1 MNVTR
6 NTGTGSEI
14 TSTPGATKTPPPP
27 PGPPETQLAKGRSR
41 RVRQGHRRLL
51 TRRDRFTLW
60 LMAGVPTVL
69 HIALVWVTALASVG
83 LAFTTWDGIGFDS
96 IKWVG
101 LDNFRELFTSNPQFW
116 PAVQHNVI
124 WLAVLI
130 LIPMPLGMFLA
141 VQLDK
146 KIRFSRVYQTAFF
159 LPVVMSFAVIGF
171 VWQLVYNPDTGLIN
185 SLIGANKPG
194 HYIDWIGDPDLNL
207 WAVLVAASWRHTGY
221 LMILYL
227 AGLKGVDP
235 ALREAS
241 ALDGANEW
249 QTFKNVVFP
258 TLRPTNTIVLVVTII
273 EALRAFDL
281 VFVFN
286 KGAEGTELL
295 SILVTN
301 NIIGES
307 SRIGYGSAIA
317 VVLLL
322 ISLAVI
328 IPYLVATFRK
338 ERRS

>member
-1 MNVTR
+1 
-6 NTGTGSEI
+6 
-14 TSTPGATKTPPPP
+14 TPPA
-27 PGPPETQLAKGRSR
+27 PGPSPTPAPAKAPH
-41 RVRQGHRRLL
+41 GHRRLL
-51 TRRDRFTLW
+51 TRRDRLTLG
-60 LMAGVPTVL
+60 LMAGLPTIL
-69 HIALVWVTALASVG
+69 HVALVWLTALASIA

-96 IKWVG
+96 ITWVG
-101 LDNFRELFTSNPQFW
+101 LQNFRELFTSNPQFW
-116 PAVQHNVI
+116 PAVEHNVI
-124 WLAVLI
+124 WFVVLI
-130 LIPMPLGMFLA
+130 LLPTPFGLFLA

-159 LPVVMSFAVIGF
+159 LPVVMSLAVVGF
-171 VWQLVYNPDTGLIN
+171 VWQLIYNPDTGLIN
-185 SLIGANKPG
+185 SIIGANKPG

-221 LMILYL
+221 MMILYL
-227 AGLKGVDP
+227 AGLKSVDP

-241 ALDGANEW
+241 ALDGAGEW

-258 TLRPTNTIVLVVTII
+258 TLRPTNTVVLVVTII

-286 KGAEGTELL
+286 KGAQGTELL

-317 VVLLL
+317 VVLLV

-328 IPYLVATFRK
+328 IPYLIATFRK
-338 ERRS
+338 ERRA

>member
-1 MNVTR
+1 MTA
-6 NTGTGSEI
+6 
-14 TSTPGATKTPPPP
+14 TPAKAPEPAAPPAPGPASTPPP
-27 PGPPETQLAKGRSR
+27 AKAPH
-41 RVRQGHRRLL
+41 GHRRLL
-51 TRRDRFTLW
+51 TRRDRLTLG
-60 LMAGVPTVL
+60 LMAGVPTIL
-69 HIALVWVTALASVG
+69 HVTLVWLTALASIA

-96 IKWVG
+96 IQWVG
-101 LDNFRELFTSNPQFW
+101 LQNFRELFTSNPQFW

-124 WLAVLI
+124 WFVVLI
-130 LIPMPLGMFLA
+130 VLPTPFGLFLA

-159 LPVVMSFAVIGF
+159 LPVVMSLAVIGF
-171 VWQLVYNPDTGLIN
+171 VWQLIYNPDTGLIN
-185 SLIGANKPG
+185 SIIGANKPG

-207 WAVLVAASWRHTGY
+207 WAVLIAASWRHAGY
-221 LMILYL
+221 MMILYL

-235 ALREAS
+235 SLREAS
-241 ALDGANEW
+241 ALDGAGEW
-249 QTFKNVVFP
+249 QTFKNVIFP
-258 TLRPTNTIVLVVTII
+258 TLRPTNTVVLVVTII

-286 KGAEGTELL
+286 KGAQGTELL

-317 VVLLL
+317 VVLLV

-328 IPYLVATFRK
+328 IPYLIATFRK
-338 ERRS
+338 ERRA

>member
-1 MNVTR
+1 M
-6 NTGTGSEI
+6 
-14 TSTPGATKTPPPP
+14 STDTATENPETAPAPSPGAA
-27 PGPPETQLAKGRSR
+27 PGKGPT
-41 RVRQGHRRLL
+41 GHRRLL
-51 TRRDRFTLW
+51 TRRDRVTLA
-60 LMAGVPTVL
+60 LMAGGPTIL
-69 HIALVWVTALASVG
+69 HVALVWLTALASIA

-96 IKWVG
+96 IRWVG
-101 LDNFRELFTSNPQFW
+101 LQNFRELFTSNPQFW
-116 PAVQHNVI
+116 PAVEHNVV
-124 WLAVLI
+124 WFVVLI
-130 LIPMPLGMFLA
+130 LLPTPFGLFLA

-146 KIRFSRVYQTAFF
+146 RIRFSRVYQTAFF
-159 LPVVMSFAVIGF
+159 LPVVVSMAVIGF

-207 WAVLVAASWRHTGY
+207 WAILVAASWRHAGY
-221 LMILYL
+221 MMILYL

-241 ALDGANEW
+241 ALDGAGEW

-258 TLRPTNTIVLVVTII
+258 TLRPTNTVVLVVTII

-286 KGAEGTELL
+286 KGAQGTELL

-317 VVLLL
+317 VVLLV

-328 IPYLVATFRK
+328 IPYLIATFRK
-338 ERRS
+338 ERRA

>member
-1 MNVTR
+1 MT
-6 NTGTGSEI
+6 TDT
-14 TSTPGATKTPPPP
+14 TTKTPEPAAAPAPGAPP
-27 PGPPETQLAKGRSR
+27 AKK
-41 RVRQGHRRLL
+41 RVAQGHGRLL
-51 TRRDRFTLW
+51 TRRDRITLG

-69 HIALVWVTALASVG
+69 HVILVWVTALASIL

-101 LDNFRELFTSNPQFW
+101 LDNFKQLFTDNPQFW

-124 WLAVLI
+124 WFVVLI
-130 LIPMPLGMFLA
+130 LIPTPFGLFLA

-146 KIRFSRVYQTAFF
+146 RIRFSRVYQTAFF
-159 LPVVMSFAVIGF
+159 LPVVISMACIGF

-185 SLIGANKPG
+185 SIVGANKPG
-194 HYIDWIGDPDLNL
+194 HYIDWIGDPKLNL
-207 WAVLVAASWRHTGY
+207 WAVLIAASWRHAGY
-221 LMILYL
+221 MMILYL
-227 AGLKGVDP
+227 AGLKSVDP
-235 ALREAS
+235 SLREAS

-249 QTFKNVVFP
+249 QTFKNVIFP
-258 TLRPTNTIVLVVTII
+258 TLRPTNTVVLVVTII

-286 KGAEGTELL
+286 KGAQGTELL

-317 VVLLL
+317 VVLLV

-328 IPYLVATFRK
+328 IPYLIATFRK
-338 ERRS
+338 ERRA

>member
-1 MNVTR
+1 MTA
-6 NTGTGSEI
+6 
-14 TSTPGATKTPPPP
+14 TSAKAPEPATPPA
-27 PGPPETQLAKGRSR
+27 PGPAPTPAPAKAPH
-41 RVRQGHRRLL
+41 GHRRLL
-51 TRRDRFTLW
+51 TRRDRLTLG
-60 LMAGVPTVL
+60 LMAGLPTIL
-69 HIALVWVTALASVG
+69 HVALVWLTALASIA

-96 IKWVG
+96 IQWVG
-101 LDNFRELFTSNPQFW
+101 LQNFKELFTSNPQFW
-116 PAVQHNVI
+116 PAVEHNVI
-124 WLAVLI
+124 WFVVLI
-130 LIPMPLGMFLA
+130 LLPTPFGLFLA

-159 LPVVMSFAVIGF
+159 LPVVMSLAVVGF
-171 VWQLVYNPDTGLIN
+171 VWQLIYNPDTGLIN
-185 SLIGANKPG
+185 SIIGANKPG

-221 LMILYL
+221 MMILYL
-227 AGLKGVDP
+227 AGLKSVDP

-241 ALDGANEW
+241 ALDGAGEW

-258 TLRPTNTIVLVVTII
+258 TLRPTNTVVLVVTII

-286 KGAEGTELL
+286 KGAQGTELL

-317 VVLLL
+317 VVLLV

-328 IPYLVATFRK
+328 IPYLIATFRK
-338 ERRS
+338 ERRA

>member
-1 MNVTR
+1 M
-6 NTGTGSEI
+6 SSDAI
-14 TSTPGATKTPPPP
+14 TKIPEAAAAPP
-27 PGPPETQLAKGRSR
+27 PGAATPKR
-41 RVRQGHRRLL
+41 RVPQGHQRLL
-51 TRRDRFTLW
+51 TRRDRITLG
-60 LMAGVPTVL
+60 LMAGLPTIL
-69 HIALVWVTALASVG
+69 HVSLVWVTALASIA

-96 IKWVG
+96 IQWVG
-101 LDNFRELFTSNPQFW
+101 LQNFKELFEQNPQFW
-116 PAVQHNVI
+116 PALQHNVI
-124 WLAVLI
+124 WFVVLI
-130 LIPMPLGMFLA
+130 ALPTPLGLFLA

-159 LPVVMSFAVIGF
+159 LPVVLSMAVIGF

-185 SLIGANKPG
+185 SIVGANEPG
-194 HYIDWIGDPDLNL
+194 RYIDWIGDPDLNL
-207 WAVLVAASWRHTGY
+207 WAILVAASWRHTGY
-221 LMILYL
+221 MMILYL

-235 ALREAS
+235 SLREAS

-249 QTFKNVVFP
+249 QTFKNVIFP
-258 TLRPTNTIVLVVTII
+258 TLRPTNTVVLVVTII

-317 VVLLL
+317 VVLLV
-322 ISLAVI
+322 ISLVVI

-338 ERRS
+338 ERRA

>member
-1 MNVTR
+1 MSIE
-6 NTGTGSEI
+6 TGIQNPE
-14 TSTPGATKTPPPP
+14 AAEVPP
-27 PGPPETQLAKGRSR
+27 PGGAPVQKK
-41 RVRQGHRRLL
+41 RVPQGHRRLL
-51 TRRDRFTLW
+51 TRRDRLTLG
-60 LMAGVPTVL
+60 LMAGVPTIL
-69 HIALVWVTALASVG
+69 HVALVWVTALASVA

-101 LDNFRELFTSNPQFW
+101 LQNFKQLFTDNPQFW
-116 PAVQHNVI
+116 PAVEHNII
-124 WLAVLI
+124 WFVVLI
-130 LIPMPLGMFLA
+130 LIPTPMGLFLA

-146 KIRFSRVYQTAFF
+146 RIRFSRIYQTAFF
-159 LPVVMSFAVIGF
+159 LPVVVSLAVTGF

-194 HYIDWIGDPDLNL
+194 HYIDWIGNPHLNL

-221 LMILYL
+221 MMILYL

-235 ALREAS
+235 SLREAS

-249 QTFKNVVFP
+249 QTFKNVIFP
-258 TLRPTNTIVLVVTII
+258 TLRPTNTVVLVVTII

-286 KGAEGTELL
+286 KGAQGTELL
-295 SILVTN
+295 SILITN

-317 VVLLL
+317 VVLLV

-328 IPYLVATFRK
+328 IPYLIVTFRK
-338 ERRS
+338 ERRA

>member
-1 MNVTR
+1 MTA
-6 NTGTGSEI
+6 TPAKAPEPAAPPAPGPAP
-14 TSTPGATKTPPPP
+14 TSPPAKTPH
-27 PGPPETQLAKGRSR
+27 
-41 RVRQGHRRLL
+41 GHRRLL
-51 TRRDRFTLW
+51 TRRDRITLG

-69 HIALVWVTALASVG
+69 HVALVWLTALASIA
-83 LAFTTWDGIGFDS
+83 LAFTTWDGIGFGS

-101 LDNFRELFTSNPQFW
+101 LQNFKELFTSNPQFW
-116 PAVQHNVI
+116 PAVEHNII
-124 WLAVLI
+124 WFVVLI
-130 LIPMPLGMFLA
+130 LLPTPFGLFLA

-159 LPVVMSFAVIGF
+159 LPVVMSLAVIGF
-171 VWQLVYNPDTGLIN
+171 VWQLIYNPDTGLIN
-185 SLIGANKPG
+185 SIIGANKPG

-207 WAVLVAASWRHTGY
+207 WAILVAASWRHAGY
-221 LMILYL
+221 MMILYL

-241 ALDGANEW
+241 ALDGASEW
-249 QTFKNVVFP
+249 QTFKNVIFP
-258 TLRPTNTIVLVVTII
+258 TLRPTNTVVLVVTII

-286 KGAEGTELL
+286 KGAQGTELL

-317 VVLLL
+317 VVLLV

-328 IPYLVATFRK
+328 IPYLIATFRK
-338 ERRS
+338 ERRA

>member
-1 MNVTR
+1 MTTDTTTTQSPEAAAR
-6 NTGTGSEI
+6 
-14 TSTPGATKTPPPP
+14 PPA
-27 PGPPETQLAKGRSR
+27 GPALAKRRAARSR
-41 RVRQGHRRLL
+41 RRLL
-51 TRRDRFTLW
+51 TRRDRFTLAA
-60 LMAGVPTVL
+60 MVGVPTVL
-69 HIALVWVTALASVG
+69 HLILVWVTALASVA

-101 LDNFRELFTSNPQFW
+101 LDNFRQLFEDNPQFW
-116 PAVQHNVI
+116 PALQHN
-124 WLAVLI
+124 AVWFVALI
-130 LIPMPLGMFLA
+130 LVPTPFGLFLA

-146 KIRFSRVYQTAFF
+146 RIRFSRVYQTAYF
-159 LPVVMSFAVIGF
+159 LPVVISMACIGF

-185 SLIGANKPG
+185 SLTGANEPG

-221 LMILYL
+221 MMILYL
-227 AGLKGVDP
+227 AGLKSVDP
-235 ALREAS
+235 SLREAA
-241 ALDGANEW
+241 ALDGAGEW
-249 QTFKNVVFP
+249 QTFRHVVFP
-258 TLRPTNTIVLVVTII
+258 TLRPTNTVVLVVTVI
-273 EALRAFDL
+273 ESLRAFDL

-286 KGAEGTELL
+286 KGAQGTELL

-317 VVLLL
+317 VVLLV

-328 IPYLVATFRK
+328 IPYLVAAFRK

>member
-1 MNVTR
+1 MT
-6 NTGTGSEI
+6 TE
-14 TSTPGATKTPPPP
+14 TSTQNPEAAPEPP
-27 PGPPETQLAKGRSR
+27 PGTAPSSKRIPR
-41 RVRQGHRRLL
+41 GHRRLL
-51 TRRDRFTLW
+51 TRRDRLTLG

-69 HIALVWVTALASVG
+69 HVALVWLTALASIA
-83 LAFTTWDGIGFDS
+83 LAFTTWDGIGFGS

-101 LDNFRELFTSNPQFW
+101 LDNFKELFTNNPQFW
-116 PAVQHNVI
+116 PAVEHNVI
-124 WLAVLI
+124 WFVVLI
-130 LIPMPLGMFLA
+130 LIPTPLGLFLA
-141 VQLDK
+141 IQLDK

-159 LPVVMSFAVIGF
+159 LPVVVSLAVTGF

-194 HYIDWIGDPDLNL
+194 HYIDWIGDPNLNL
-207 WAVLVAASWRHTGY
+207 WAVLVAACWRHTGY
-221 LMILYL
+221 MMILYL

-235 ALREAS
+235 SLREAS

-249 QTFKNVVFP
+249 QTFKNVIFP
-258 TLRPTNTIVLVVTII
+258 TLRPTNTVVLVVTII

-286 KGAEGTELL
+286 KGAQGTELL

-317 VVLLL
+317 VVLLV

-328 IPYLVATFRK
+328 IPYLIATFRK
-338 ERRS
+338 ERSA

>member
-1 MNVTR
+1 MTATTNAG
-6 NTGTGSEI
+6 TGTGT
-14 TSTPGATKTPPPP
+14 TSTPGTAAVPSPANPKNVTT
-27 PGPPETQLAKGRSR
+27 GQVR
-41 RVRQGHRRLL
+41 RQRAPLGHRRLL
-51 TRRDRFTLW
+51 TRRDRITLG
-60 LMAGVPTVL
+60 LMAGVPTIL
-69 HIALVWVTALASVG
+69 HVMLVWLTALASIA

-96 IKWVG
+96 IQWVG
-101 LDNFRELFTSNPQFW
+101 LDNFKELFTNNPQFW
-116 PAVQHNVI
+116 PAVEHNVV
-124 WLAVLI
+124 WFVVLI
-130 LIPMPLGMFLA
+130 LIPTPLGLFLA

-159 LPVVMSFAVIGF
+159 LPVVLSMAVIGF
-171 VWQLVYNPDTGLIN
+171 VWQLIYNPDTGLIN
-185 SLIGANKPG
+185 SIIGANEPG
-194 HYIDWIGDPDLNL
+194 KYIDWIGDPDLNL
-207 WAVLVAASWRHTGY
+207 WAILVAASWRHTGY
-221 LMILYL
+221 MMILYL

-235 ALREAS
+235 SLREAS
-241 ALDGANEW
+241 SLDGANEW
-249 QTFKNVVFP
+249 QTFKNVIFP
-258 TLRPTNTIVLVVTII
+258 TLRPTNTVVLVVTII

-286 KGAEGTELL
+286 KGAQGTELL

-338 ERRS
+338 ERRA

>member
-1 MNVTR
+1 MTATPAKVPETADEPAP
-6 NTGTGSEI
+6 GPAP
-14 TSTPGATKTPPPP
+14 TSTP
-27 PGPPETQLAKGRSR
+27 AK
-41 RVRQGHRRLL
+41 VPHGHKRLL
-51 TRRDRFTLW
+51 TRRDRLTLG
-60 LMAGVPTVL
+60 LMAGVPTIL
-69 HIALVWVTALASVG
+69 HVALVWLTALASIA
-83 LAFTTWDGIGFDS
+83 LAFTTWNGIGFDS
-96 IKWVG
+96 IQWVG
-101 LDNFRELFTSNPQFW
+101 LQNFRELFTSNPQFW
-116 PAVQHNVI
+116 PAVEHNVV
-124 WLAVLI
+124 WFVVLI
-130 LIPMPLGMFLA
+130 LLPTPFGLFLA

-146 KIRFSRVYQTAFF
+146 RIRFSRVYQTAFF
-159 LPVVMSFAVIGF
+159 LPVVVSMAVIGF

-207 WAVLVAASWRHTGY
+207 WAILVAASWRHAGY
-221 LMILYL
+221 MMILYL

-241 ALDGANEW
+241 ALDGAGEW

-258 TLRPTNTIVLVVTII
+258 TLRPTNTVVLVVTII

-286 KGAEGTELL
+286 KGAQGTELL

-317 VVLLL
+317 VVLLV

-328 IPYLVATFRK
+328 IPYLIATFRK
-338 ERRS
+338 ERRA

>member
-1 MNVTR
+1 M
-6 NTGTGSEI
+6 
-14 TSTPGATKTPPPP
+14 STESPTKSREAAAVPP
-27 PGPPETQLAKGRSR
+27 PGAVSPKK
-41 RVRQGHRRLL
+41 RVPQGHRRLL
-51 TRRDRFTLW
+51 TRRDRLTLG
-60 LMAGVPTVL
+60 LMAGVPTIL
-69 HIALVWVTALASVG
+69 HVTLVWVTALASIA

-101 LDNFRELFTSNPQFW
+101 LDNFQQLFTDNPQFW

-124 WLAVLI
+124 WFVVLI
-130 LIPMPLGMFLA
+130 LIPTPFGLFLA

-146 KIRFSRVYQTAFF
+146 NIRFSRVYQTAYF
-159 LPVVMSFAVIGF
+159 LPVVVSLAVTGF

-185 SLIGANKPG
+185 SIIGANKPG
-194 HYIDWIGDPDLNL
+194 HYIDWIGDPHLNL
-207 WAVLVAASWRHTGY
+207 WAILVAACWRHTGY
-221 LMILYL
+221 MMILYL
-227 AGLKGVDP
+227 AGLKSVDP
-235 ALREAS
+235 SLREAS

-249 QTFKNVVFP
+249 QTFKNVIFP
-258 TLRPTNTIVLVVTII
+258 TLRPTNTVVLVVTII

-286 KGAEGTELL
+286 KGAQGTELL

-317 VVLLL
+317 VVLLV

-328 IPYLVATFRK
+328 IPYLISTFRK
-338 ERRS
+338 ERSA

>member
-1 MNVTR
+1 MTA
-6 NTGTGSEI
+6 
-14 TSTPGATKTPPPP
+14 TPAKVPETADEPA
-27 PGPPETQLAKGRSR
+27 PGPAPAPTPAK
-41 RVRQGHRRLL
+41 VPHGHKRLL
-51 TRRDRFTLW
+51 TRRDRLTLG
-60 LMAGVPTVL
+60 LMAGVPTIL
-69 HIALVWVTALASVG
+69 HVALVWLTALASIA

-96 IKWVG
+96 ITWVG
-101 LDNFRELFTSNPQFW
+101 LQNFRELFTSNPQFW
-116 PAVQHNVI
+116 PAVEHNVV
-124 WLAVLI
+124 WFVVLI
-130 LIPMPLGMFLA
+130 LLPTPFGLFLA

-146 KIRFSRVYQTAFF
+146 RIRFSRVYQTAFF
-159 LPVVMSFAVIGF
+159 LPVVVSMAVIGF

-207 WAVLVAASWRHTGY
+207 WAILVAASWRHAGY
-221 LMILYL
+221 MMILYL

-241 ALDGANEW
+241 ALDGAGEW

-258 TLRPTNTIVLVVTII
+258 TLRPTNTVVLVVTII

-286 KGAEGTELL
+286 KGAQGTELL

-317 VVLLL
+317 VVLLV

-328 IPYLVATFRK
+328 IPYLIATFRK
-338 ERRS
+338 ERRA

>member
-1 MNVTR
+1 MS
-6 NTGTGSEI
+6 SE
-14 TSTPGATKTPPPP
+14 TTTKIPEAAEVPP
-27 PGPPETQLAKGRSR
+27 PGAATPKR
-41 RVRQGHRRLL
+41 RVPQGHQRLL
-51 TRRDRFTLW
+51 TRRDRVTLG
-60 LMAGVPTVL
+60 LMAGVPTIL
-69 HIALVWVTALASVG
+69 HVALVWVTALASIA

-96 IKWVG
+96 IQWVG
-101 LDNFRELFTSNPQFW
+101 LQNFKELFEQNPQFW
-116 PAVQHNVI
+116 PALEHNVI
-124 WLAVLI
+124 WFVVLI
-130 LIPMPLGMFLA
+130 AIPTPLGLFLA

-159 LPVVMSFAVIGF
+159 LPVVLSMAVIGF

-185 SLIGANKPG
+185 SIIGANEPG
-194 HYIDWIGDPDLNL
+194 KYIDWIGDPDLNL
-207 WAVLVAASWRHTGY
+207 WAILIAASWRHTGY
-221 LMILYL
+221 MMILYL

-235 ALREAS
+235 SLREAS
-241 ALDGANEW
+241 SLDGANEW
-249 QTFKNVVFP
+249 QTFKNVIFP

-322 ISLAVI
+322 ISLVVI
-328 IPYLVATFRK
+328 IPYLVSTFRK
-338 ERRS
+338 ERRA

>member
-1 MNVTR
+1 MSSDMNIDTTTKSPEAAAVPP
-6 NTGTGSEI
+6 S
-14 TSTPGATKTPPPP
+14 GAASSPKKRAP
-27 PGPPETQLAKGRSR
+27 
-41 RVRQGHRRLL
+41 QGHRRLL
-51 TRRDRFTLW
+51 TRRDRITLG

-69 HIALVWVTALASVG
+69 HVILVWFTALASIA
-83 LAFTTWDGIGFDS
+83 LAFTTWDGIDFGS

-101 LDNFRELFTSNPQFW
+101 LQNFKELFSSNPQFW
-116 PAVQHNVI
+116 PAVEHNVI
-124 WLAVLI
+124 WFVVLI
-130 LIPMPLGMFLA
+130 LIPTPVGLFLA

-159 LPVVMSFAVIGF
+159 LPVVVSMAVIGF

-194 HYIDWIGDPDLNL
+194 HYIDWIGDPNLNL
-207 WAVLVAASWRHTGY
+207 WAILVAASWRHTGY
-221 LMILYL
+221 MMILYL

-258 TLRPTNTIVLVVTII
+258 TLRPTNTVVLVVTII
-273 EALRAFDL
+273 ESLRAFDL

-286 KGAEGTELL
+286 KGAQGTELL

-317 VVLLL
+317 VVLLV
-322 ISLAVI
+322 ISLVVI

-338 ERRS
+338 ERRA

>member
-1 MNVTR
+1 MT
-6 NTGTGSEI
+6 TD
-14 TSTPGATKTPPPP
+14 TPTKSPEATPEPP
-27 PGPPETQLAKGRSR
+27 PGTAPVTKRIP
-41 RVRQGHRRLL
+41 QGHKRLL
-51 TRRDRFTLW
+51 TRRDRLTLGF
-60 LMAGVPTVL
+60 MAGLPTIL
-69 HIALVWVTALASVG
+69 HVALVWVTALASIL
-83 LAFTTWDGIGFDS
+83 LAFTSWNGIGFDS
-96 IKWVG
+96 IQWVG
-101 LDNFRELFTSNPQFW
+101 LENFKELFTNNPQFW
-116 PAVQHNVI
+116 PAVEHNVI
-124 WLAVLI
+124 WFVVLI
-130 LIPMPLGMFLA
+130 AIPTPLGLFLA

-159 LPVVMSFAVIGF
+159 LPVVLSMAVIGF

-207 WAVLVAASWRHTGY
+207 WAILIAASWRHTGY
-221 LMILYL
+221 MMILYL

-235 ALREAS
+235 SLREAS
-241 ALDGANEW
+241 ALDGASEW
-249 QTFKNVVFP
+249 QTFKNVIFP
-258 TLRPTNTIVLVVTII
+258 VLRPTNTVVLVVTII

-322 ISLAVI
+322 ISLIVI
-328 IPYLVATFRK
+328 IPYLVSTFRK
-338 ERRS
+338 ERRA

>member
-1 MNVTR
+1 MTTDTPTKSPEAAAVPPPR
-6 NTGTGSEI
+6 RASGTG
-14 TSTPGATKTPPPP
+14 
-27 PGPPETQLAKGRSR
+27 RD
-41 RVRQGHRRLL
+41 RQGHQRLL
-51 TRRDRFTLW
+51 TRRDRITLG
-60 LMAGVPTVL
+60 LMAGVPTLL
-69 HIALVWVTALASVG
+69 HVALVWVTAIASVL

-101 LDNFRELFTSNPQFW
+101 LRNFTQLFNDNPQFW

-124 WLAVLI
+124 WFVVLI
-130 LIPMPLGMFLA
+130 LVPTPLGLFLA

-146 KIRFSRVYQTAFF
+146 RIRFSRVYQTAFF
-159 LPVVMSFAVIGF
+159 LPVVISMACIGF
-171 VWQLVYNPDTGLIN
+171 VWQLIYNPDTGLIN
-185 SLIGANKPG
+185 SIIGANEPG

-221 LMILYL
+221 MMILYL
-227 AGLKGVDP
+227 AGLKSVDP
-235 ALREAS
+235 SLREAS

-249 QTFKNVVFP
+249 QTFRSVIFP
-258 TLRPTNTIVLVVTII
+258 TLRPTNTVVLVVTII

-286 KGAEGTELL
+286 KGAQGTELL

-317 VVLLL
+317 VVLLV
-322 ISLAVI
+322 ISLIVI
-328 IPYLVATFRK
+328 IPYLIATFRK
-338 ERRS
+338 ERRA

>member
-1 MNVTR
+1 MTTDIPAKSPEAAAV
-6 NTGTGSEI
+6 
-14 TSTPGATKTPPPP
+14 PP
-27 PGPPETQLAKGRSR
+27 PGAAPVKQPAK
-41 RVRQGHRRLL
+41 QGHQRLL
-51 TRRDRFTLW
+51 TRRDRLTLG
-60 LMAGVPTVL
+60 LMAGLPTIL
-69 HIALVWVTALASVG
+69 HVTLVWVTALASIL
-83 LAFTTWDGIGFDS
+83 LAFTTWDGIGFDT

-101 LDNFRELFTSNPQFW
+101 FDNFKELFTNNPQFW
-116 PAVQHNVI
+116 PAVEHNVV
-124 WLAVLI
+124 WFVVLI
-130 LIPMPLGMFLA
+130 LIPTPLGLFLA

-159 LPVVMSFAVIGF
+159 LPVVLSMAVIGF

-185 SLIGANKPG
+185 SVIGANEPG
-194 HYIDWIGDPDLNL
+194 KYIDWIGDPDLNL
-207 WAVLVAASWRHTGY
+207 WAVLIAASWRHTGY

-249 QTFKNVVFP
+249 QTFKNVIFP

-295 SILVTN
+295 SILITN

-317 VVLLL
+317 VVLLV

-338 ERRS
+338 ERRA

>member
-1 MNVTR
+1 MTATT
-6 NTGTGSEI
+6 NTGTGTGT
-14 TSTPGATKTPPPP
+14 TSTPGTAPAPSPGNPNNVTAHQSPTAKTPH
-27 PGPPETQLAKGRSR
+27 
-41 RVRQGHRRLL
+41 GHRRLL
-51 TRRDRFTLW
+51 TRRDRITLG
-60 LMAGVPTVL
+60 LMAGVPTIL
-69 HIALVWVTALASVG
+69 HVALVWLTALASIA

-101 LDNFRELFTSNPQFW
+101 LQNFRELFTSNPQFW
-116 PAVQHNVI
+116 PAVEHNVV
-124 WLAVLI
+124 WFVVLI
-130 LIPMPLGMFLA
+130 LIPTPLGLFLA

-146 KIRFSRVYQTAFF
+146 KIRFSKVYQTAFF
-159 LPVVMSFAVIGF
+159 LPVVMSMAVIGF
-171 VWQLVYNPDTGLIN
+171 VWQLIYNPDTGLIN
-185 SLIGANKPG
+185 SLIGANEPG

-207 WAVLVAASWRHTGY
+207 WAILVAASWRHAGY
-221 LMILYL
+221 MMILYL

-241 ALDGANEW
+241 ALDGASEW
-249 QTFKNVVFP
+249 QTFKNVIFP
-258 TLRPTNTIVLVVTII
+258 TLRPTNTVVLVVTII

-286 KGAEGTELL
+286 KGAQGTELL

-317 VVLLL
+317 VVLLV

-328 IPYLVATFRK
+328 IPYLIATFRK
-338 ERRS
+338 ERRA